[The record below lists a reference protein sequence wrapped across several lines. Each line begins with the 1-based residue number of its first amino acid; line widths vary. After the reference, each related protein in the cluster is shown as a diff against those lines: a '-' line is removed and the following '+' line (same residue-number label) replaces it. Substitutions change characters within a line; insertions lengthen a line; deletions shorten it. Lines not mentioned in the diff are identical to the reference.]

1 MAIRDSEGLTVG
13 LINRKQED
21 DDELPGSGVS
31 VDLDTKV
38 CPSCRREAMPWE
50 DTCPECG
57 SATVAPDEVPASEI
71 PLPPGLAA
79 IAEEERN
86 DRADTDADAD
96 R

>member
-1 MAIRDSEGLTVG
+1 VG
-13 LINRKQED
+13 LINRKQDD

-50 DTCPECG
+50 DACPECG

-79 IAEEERN
+79 LAAEE
-86 DRADTDADAD
+86 RADGDPAEDAAPPDPDAG